1 MKNHLNKYSILFQ
14 VVLYLYPQVM
24 MCRYIL
30 TIYLYTTALVTVE
43 LTLPGV
49 SEILLQDPKLF

>member
-1 MKNHLNKYSILFQ
+1 
-14 VVLYLYPQVM
+14 M